1 MPLQYLVHFERD
13 DPSPTADIFM
23 HPNAEDFDDYR
34 RYKESIREQR
44 DAEKA
49 GAELLSS
56 GHSSTEYYIARMK
69 TMEDRDVRLQSKA
82 ANYMYKNGA
91 IDVSPGDQVTSNVL
105 PEGKGDGMGQ
115 AFQRGITAM
124 STRTKNASQ
133 SHSYDGSVDETKEGI
148 DGRLQEGSSS
158 EMAANPSSVMIQHK
172 QRPHDLL
179 PERRDTRED
188 YQMRPNTTMNLAV
201 PLPWRELFAE
211 IDWKSRKSV
220 NQSRKLIDQ
229 SKTTG
234 SIDPSAATPYTTAEA
249 RGAFEIARA
258 RKPLPA
264 NAPAFLEA
272 LSRVF
277 DEIATPDYVTKRVVK
292 EIDL

>member
-1 MPLQYLVHFERD
+1 LRYLVHFERD
-13 DPSPTADIFM
+13 DPSPTADIFT

-56 GHSSTEYYIARMK
+56 RHSSTEYYIARMK

-91 IDVSPGDQVTSNVL
+91 IDVSPGDPVTLNVL
-105 PEGKGDGMGQ
+105 PEEKGDGKGQ

-124 STRTKNASQ
+124 SSRTKHPSQ
-133 SHSYDGSVDETKEGI
+133 SHSYDGSVDETTEGI
-148 DGRLQEGSSS
+148 ASRLQEGPSS
-158 EMAANPSSVMIQHK
+158 EMAANPSYAMIQHR
-172 QRPHDLL
+172 QRTHDQLS
-179 PERRDTRED
+179 ERTDTCED
-188 YQMRPNTTMNLAV
+188 YHMRPNTTTNSAV
-201 PLPWRELFAE
+201 PPSWRELFAE
-211 IDWKSRKSV
+211 IDWKSGQSAK
-220 NQSRKLIDQ
+220 QSRKLIDQ
-229 SKTTG
+229 SKTAG

-264 NAPAFLEA
+264 NAPAFLAA